1 MCSCKKFSEKNQIKL
16 VSWPKEIFYLN
27 LMIKFWSVSIFEK
40 KIKILQK
47 SLLSNVF
54 QILEIEKKSCPKKAN
69 SEMKIF

>member
-40 KIKILQK
+40 KKKITEVVTFQCF
-47 SLLSNVF
+47 SNPWDW
-54 QILEIEKKSCPKKAN
+54 KKSCPKKAN